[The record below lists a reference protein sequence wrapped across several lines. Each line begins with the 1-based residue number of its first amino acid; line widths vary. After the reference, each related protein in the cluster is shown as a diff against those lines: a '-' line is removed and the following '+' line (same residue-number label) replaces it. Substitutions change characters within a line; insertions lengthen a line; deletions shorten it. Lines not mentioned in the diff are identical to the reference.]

1 MTTSDQNEAGGAAG
15 RTALVTGASA
25 GIGKATVERL
35 LEEGYH
41 VYAAARRVDRMRD
54 LEELGAVALEM
65 DVTREEDVVAGVER
79 IDGERGGVDILVNN
93 AGFGLYGAVEDIPLD
108 DARYQFEVNLFG
120 AARLTQ
126 LVLPRMRER
135 GAGRIVNVSSVG
147 GKIYTPLGSWYYA
160 TKHALEGWS
169 DALRWE
175 LKHFG
180 IDVIIVEPGLIRT
193 EFGDVMRGPMVG
205 LLGRLGLSRHRREA
219 DGQDAEPRPRVAA
232 VGHRRHG
239 PQGGPGQA
247 AQDAIRRRP
256 VREAGTA
263 APQPDQRP
271 DVRPAHGSDGRPE
284 TVSAGASGSG
294 SMRRPSS
301 GSHGRAA
308 GTGPRSHPRR

>member
-1 MTTSDQNEAGGAAG
+1 MTTSDQHEAGGAAG
-15 RTALVTGASA
+15 QTALVTGASA

-35 LEEGYH
+35 LAEGYA
-41 VYAAARRVDRMRD
+41 VYAASRRVDRMRD

-65 DVTREEDVVAGVER
+65 DVTREQDVVAGVER
-79 IDGERGGVDILVNN
+79 IDAEHGGVDVLVNN

-135 GAGRIVNVSSVG
+135 GAGKIVNISSVG
-147 GKIYTPLGSWYYA
+147 GKIYTPLGSWYYS

-193 EFGDVMRGPMVG
+193 EFGDVMRGPMVKYSG
-205 LLGRLGLSRHRREA
+205 GSAYGGIVRRLTDRTPSHDRGSPPSVIA
-219 DGQDAEPRPRVAA
+219 DTVLRAVRARRPRTRYVS
-232 VGHRRHG
+232 
-239 PQGGPGQA
+239 GQYA
-247 AQDAIRRRP
+247 RLALMLRGLTSDRMYDRLMDLL
-256 VREAGTA
+256 A
-263 APQPDQRP
+263 APRK
-271 DVRPAHGSDGRPE
+271 
-284 TVSAGASGSG
+284 
-294 SMRRPSS
+294 
-301 GSHGRAA
+301 
-308 GTGPRSHPRR
+308 